1 MGYEKQMNKT
11 IEVEVFGQRF
21 SLQGEGDEAYFHEL
35 AGYVDAQM
43 RNLAQKTRTST
54 PTKLAILAAIN
65 IADQLFR
72 QERKRQNGDSELERR
87 AQTLLDAIEK
97 HLEILPN

>member
-1 MGYEKQMNKT
+1 MTKT

-35 AGYVDAQM
+35 AEYVDTQM
-43 RNLAQKTRTST
+43 RTLAKQTKTST

-65 IADQLFR
+65 VTDELFR
-72 QERKRQNGDSELERR
+72 QQRHRESGETEMERR
-87 AQTLLDAIEK
+87 AQLLVERIDE
-97 HLEILPN
+97 HLETPPS

>member
-1 MGYEKQMNKT
+1 MTKT

-35 AGYVDAQM
+35 AEYVDAQM
-43 RNLAQKTRTST
+43 RTLAKQTRTST

-65 IADQLFR
+65 VTDQLFQQRR
-72 QERKRQNGDSELERR
+72 QGGEGESEMDRR
-87 AQTLLDAIEK
+87 AQLLLEAIDQ
-97 HLEILPN
+97 HLETHPG